1 MATTRTG
8 KRTLHLK
15 IQIVEEANGNIT
27 MWFDDQPTIL
37 EMTFD
42 KDTGTSG
49 PKAHGKLLR
58 LLDASDKATDR

>member
-15 IQIVEEANGNIT
+15 IQIVKEANGNIT

-42 KDTGTSG
+42 KDTGMSG
-49 PKAHGKLLR
+49 PKTHGKLLR
-58 LLDASDKATDR
+58 LLDVADKASDG